1 MKYVI
6 IEDEFLI
13 RASIQKLMSTHFPE
27 MELASEFDILQPVPD
42 WLAQNKVDLIFMDIN
57 LPDGSGMDFIKAQAL
72 ENVGIIFITAY
83 PNYAVDAFR
92 VSAIDYILKPIPES
106 DFLQAVHKFF
116 MYHELK
122 EAKSAENNIVNYPIP
137 DADRR
142 LIIPSASGYLVY
154 PFDQVMRLE
163 GEGNYTRIHLLSGL
177 SVLVSITLKL
187 FHEALESFGFSRVHK
202 SNLVNVS
209 KIILYKRTMDGGI
222 LTLSDNSEVNV
233 SRFYR
238 QDFSARFLNQNVCI
252 GF

>member
-13 RASIQKLMSTHFPE
+13 RASIQKLMSSHFPE
-27 MELASEFDILQPVPD
+27 MELVAEFDILQPVHE
-42 WLAQNKVDLIFMDIN
+42 WLGQNTVDLIFMDIN
-57 LPDGSGMDFIKAQAL
+57 LPDGSGMDFIKSQAPD
-72 ENVGIIFITAY
+72 NVGVIFITAY

-92 VSAIDYILKPIPES
+92 VSAVDYILKPILES

-122 EAKSAENNIVNYPIP
+122 EAKSSTKNIVNYPIS
-137 DADRR
+137 DSDRR

-154 PFDQVMRLE
+154 PFDEVMRLE
-163 GEGNYTRIHLLSGL
+163 GEGNYTRVHLVSGM
-177 SVLVSITLKL
+177 SILVSITLKL

-222 LTLSDNSEVNV
+222 LTLTDNSEVHV

-238 QDFSARFLNQNVCI
+238 QDFSARFLSQNVCI